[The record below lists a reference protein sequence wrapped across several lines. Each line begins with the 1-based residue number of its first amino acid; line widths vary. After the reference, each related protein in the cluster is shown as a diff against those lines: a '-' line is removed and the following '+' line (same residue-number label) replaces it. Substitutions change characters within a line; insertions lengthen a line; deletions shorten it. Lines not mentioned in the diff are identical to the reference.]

1 MAEFWLDGDKQKS
14 FEIAIKK
21 AARQIKS
28 WGTAYIDFRFQN
40 GETHVLAVK
49 NVGNR
54 VECCYPET
62 AARIFDELLTE
73 ALLQSKKE

>member
-54 VECCYPET
+54 IECDKAS

-73 ALLQSKKE
+73 ALLNAKKE